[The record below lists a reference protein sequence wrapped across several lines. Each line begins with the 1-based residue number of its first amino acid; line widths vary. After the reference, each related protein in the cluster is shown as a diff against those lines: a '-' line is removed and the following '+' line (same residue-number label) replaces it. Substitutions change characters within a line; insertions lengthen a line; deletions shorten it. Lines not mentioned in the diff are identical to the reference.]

1 MYIDIDI
8 DAMKAY
14 IINKFT
20 VEGDFDFLD
29 RKSVV

>member
-14 IINKFT
+14 ILNKFT
-20 VEGDFDFLD
+20 VEGDFEFLEEG
-29 RKSVV
+29 